1 MSQFFIDSVV
11 HHKLCLWGCLWL
23 SNSELISLFP
33 PKQKQKQEKE
43 NIKKKENPTKFLGN
57 MVQAQKG
64 GGGRLGGW
72 EKDEVNEHC
81 IITCSFS
88 STSSCI

>member
-1 MSQFFIDSVV
+1 MKSSQPDFLWKIIQNCFIAHDFITWGSYNSWDLMSQFFIDSVV

-43 NIKKKENPTKFLGN
+43 NIKKKKIPPN
-57 MVQAQKG
+57 
-64 GGGRLGGW
+64 
-72 EKDEVNEHC
+72 
-81 IITCSFS
+81 S
-88 STSSCI
+88 